1 MARTKQAKQ
10 PKKQK
15 QQKQEQ
21 QSNPGRDRQPNPG
34 SLEREP
40 WMEGQNQGQREPQP
54 MHHDEGQEKQN
65 W

>member
-21 QSNPGRDRQPNPG
+21 PSNPGRDRQPNPG
-34 SLEREP
+34 SMEREP
-40 WMEGQNQGQREPQP
+40 WLQGKDQPQREPQP
-54 MHHDEGQEKQN
+54 MKHDEGEGHQD

>member
-21 QSNPGRDRQPNPG
+21 PTNPGRDRQPNPG
-34 SLEREP
+34 SMEREP
-40 WMEGQNQGQREPQP
+40 WLEGHDEGHEPQP
-54 MHHDEGQEKQN
+54 MQDDEGESNRN